1 MKSFVYKYQ
10 PVVFALSLVF
20 GLALTYGIA
29 HFAFGEAGVRVVA
42 IGTLVATLVL
52 LIFGAQRMW
61 NEIRQ
66 DN

>member
-1 MKSFVYKYQ
+1 M
-10 PVVFALSLVF
+10 
-20 GLALTYGIA
+20 YGIA

-42 IGTLVATLVL
+42 IGTLVATLVW